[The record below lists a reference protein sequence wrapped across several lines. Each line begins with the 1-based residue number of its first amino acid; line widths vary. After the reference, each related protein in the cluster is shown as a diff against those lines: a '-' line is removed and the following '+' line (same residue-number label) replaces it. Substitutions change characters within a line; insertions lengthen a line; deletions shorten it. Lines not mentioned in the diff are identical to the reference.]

1 MLWMFKRSAPLLL
14 GLLLSAAPARADEQV
29 CDQVGENLPAAPAAE
44 VGISAELL
52 GNLLQD
58 FDTAGHDIR
67 SLLVLRDCRLVLERY
82 RRDLDRDHHHA
93 IYSVTKSLTAT
104 LVGILQH
111 QGKLGSLDQPIA
123 ALVPRPDG
131 MPQASWERA
140 QQISLRNAMQMASG
154 IEYKHDP
161 SGHPIYQLRIDRL
174 MVALRPPITAKPGTH
189 FQYSDG
195 DATFTGA
202 AVAAAAGMPLY
213 DAAKQLLF
221 TPLKMRSHDWL
232 YADMAGRYP
241 GGWGLRL
248 RPMDMLKLGQ
258 LYLQDCVWN
267 GQRLCDSAFLKAAW
281 EPSHASKAYG
291 LHWWRDSRDGQAYFA
306 GRGFKGQL
314 LLVFPAQRTVVAMTA
329 VIPPR
334 DINKIEGQVAHTVM
348 EMPGAYRATL
358 RSGIG
363 PSQARLERLQAAGFN
378 GETRRSVTAQDT
390 PVK

>member
-1 MLWMFKRSAPLLL
+1 MTRRIGALLFALLL
-14 GLLLSAAPARADEQV
+14 VASAAQANDQQ
-29 CDQVGENLPAAPAAE
+29 CDQVGENLPAATAAE
-44 VGISAELL
+44 VGVSAELL
-52 GNLLQD
+52 ANLLDD
-58 FDTAGHDIR
+58 FDAAGHDIR

-93 IYSVTKSLTAT
+93 VYSVTKSLTAT

-111 QGKLGSLDQPIA
+111 QGKLDSGALDQPIA
-123 ALVPRPDG
+123 ALIPKPG
-131 MPQASWERA
+131 SMPQSSWDKA

-195 DATFTGA
+195 DATLTGA
-202 AVAAAAGMPLY
+202 VVAAAAGMPLY
-213 DAAKQLLF
+213 DAAKKLLF
-221 TPLKMRSHDWL
+221 APLNMRSHDWL
-232 YADMAGRYP
+232 YVDMAGRYP

-267 GQRLCDSAFLKAAW
+267 SLRLCDSAFLKAAW
-281 EPSHASKAYG
+281 EPSAASKAYG
-291 LHWWRDSRDGQAYFA
+291 LHWWRDSRDGQPYFA

-334 DINKIEGQVAHTVM
+334 DINKVEGQIAHTVM

-358 RSGIG
+358 RSGVG
-363 PSQARLERLQAAGFN
+363 PSQSRLERLQAAGFN
-378 GETRRSVTAQDT
+378 GETRRSVTSQDT
-390 PVK
+390 PLK